1 MSLDL
6 LSSSLALQYYSAP
19 LQFTALEMGTVG
31 FSRFPSNRSLF
42 LKGSRL
48 IQEDDG
54 TLHVIQKTFGEVLG
68 EKLIGPF
75 IKCAAPLSRCFFSII
90 KQPAM
95 AFDQLFTRCLHFL
108 PEAAAA
114 SSDDT
119 AVVVR
124 KNFQSNILDYWTQ
137 LIKVEDKDC
146 GNYVSI
152 SAEKT
157 IAFGKDAELINN
169 CNSVTESILK
179 LNFFFL
185 EQKIVYEAWLR
196 ELSVKQECQIL
207 QVIKENFAKSLEAL
221 QLGKSSRFSFSP
233 GEKKSW
239 VVQIPG
245 LSSNDRQSDQTG
257 RMTLNGENTAW
268 HIEREESR
276 ECSVEEERGQEFYNL
291 KRKLLQSFQNFSLSP
306 DLSFADFKLRFSAEA
321 IQHLNNS
328 LPQLQKLIE
337 EEFIQI
343 ESSLLNLLS
352 EKNKHL
358 QEDVLDLIK
367 QICRTHETR
376 ALEKGYRFNSKA
388 DCRNWV
394 VKDLFKNILFSFSM
408 GEPLGGESIE
418 ELEVGK
424 KEAFLKM
431 MVVIA
436 IACLS
441 CKYIFDNY
449 ITGDEVE
456 KETEKYARARKMF
469 KHING

>member
-31 FSRFPSNRSLF
+31 FSRFPSNRLLF

-124 KNFQSNILDYWTQ
+124 KKSQPDALNHWVQPIEVGNI
-137 LIKVEDKDC
+137 DC
-146 GNYVSI
+146 GKYVRT
-152 SAEKT
+152 SADKILT
-157 IAFGKDAELINN
+157 FRKDAELINN
-169 CNSVTESILK
+169 CNRVVESILK
-179 LNFFFL
+179 LNFFFQ
-185 EQKIVYEAWLR
+185 EQKLVHEKKTR
-196 ELSVKQECQIL
+196 ELSVKQDCRIL
-207 QVIKENFAKSLEAL
+207 EVIRENFAQSLDTHR
-221 QLGKSSRFSFSP
+221 LGESSRFSFSP
-233 GEKKSW
+233 GNKKAW

-245 LSSNDRQSDQTG
+245 LSTRDIQSDQTG
-257 RMTLNGENTAW
+257 FLTLNGENIAW
-268 HIEREESR
+268 QIGQEESR
-276 ECSVEEERGQEFYNL
+276 ECFVEEESRHEFDTLVN
-291 KRKLLQSFQNFSLSP
+291 KLLQSFQCFSLSP
-306 DLSFADFKLRFSAEA
+306 DLLFADFKLKFSTEA
-321 IQHLNNS
+321 IQQLNGS

-337 EEFIQI
+337 EEFVQI
-343 ESSLLNLLS
+343 ESFLVKLLT

-358 QEDVLDLIK
+358 QESVLDLIK
-367 QICRTHETR
+367 QLCRAHETR
-376 ALEKGYRFNSKA
+376 ALQEGFTFNTTD

-394 VKDLFKNILFSFSM
+394 VKDRYNRILLTFSV
-408 GEPLGGESIE
+408 GEPLAGESIE

-424 KEAFLKM
+424 KEVFLQ

-436 IACLS
+436 IGCLS

-449 ITGDEVE
+449 IAGDEIE
-456 KETEKYARARKMF
+456 RETEEYARKMF
-469 KHING
+469 KHVHGW